1 MSHRH
6 DGGCGCQ
13 PGLQPVPTL
22 KACVAGVPLFR
33 GLQPEHLLAIQ
44 ETARERRFRRGEI
57 LQPAGEIPEH
67 LYILQSGLVKVS
79 SVSPEGK
86 EQILRLLHPGEVL
99 GELAL
104 FRSGPSET
112 SATALEDGSACQ
124 LDRKDLESAVRR
136 FPDLALSLLAVLS
149 ERLEHAERVAAGLGL
164 MDVDRRLARLI
175 LDLAGRAGAARSG
188 EPAMVPLPVS
198 KQQLAL
204 VLGTSQETLSRKLSL
219 FQERGWIRLQGRRGI
234 VVQDRSALAELAGD
248 SP

>member
-1 MSHRH
+1 M
-6 DGGCGCQ
+6 
-13 PGLQPVPTL
+13 

-33 GLQPEHLLAIQ
+33 GLRPEHLLYIQ

-57 LQPAGEIPEH
+57 LQPAGEVPEN
-67 LYILQSGLVKVS
+67 LYILRSGLVKVS

-104 FRSGPSET
+104 FRALPSET
-112 SATALEDGSACQ
+112 SATALENGSACQ
-124 LDRKDLESAVRR
+124 LNRKDLEAAVRR

-149 ERLEHAERVAAGLGL
+149 ERLEHAERVAAWLGL
-164 MDVDRRLARLI
+164 MDVEKRLARLI
-175 LDLAGRAGAARSG
+175 LDLAERVATVRSG
-188 EPAMVPLPVS
+188 EPAMVLLPVS

-219 FQERGWIRLQGRRGI
+219 FQQRGWIRLDGRRRI
-234 VVQDRSALAELAGD
+234 VVQDRMALAQLAGV
-248 SP
+248 SS